1 MIAIDQQVRTFQEA
15 REAIETRFTTMFDT
29 AKTPVQFSNMT
40 LLKKGN
46 ESVRTPFVGPTWV
59 RLNLIGGQ
67 SVQQEVTRAIT
78 TINGII
84 NIGVFST
91 QDIGAKLVIDI
102 VDEIFPI
109 FNAQVFNGIRTDAA
123 TIREI
128 PPNNGWYQMNIT
140 VPYKWYRCVGN

>member
-1 MIAIDQQVRTFQEA
+1 MIAINQQVRTFQEA
-15 REAIETRFTTMFDT
+15 REAVETRFTTMFDT
-29 AKTPVQFSNMT
+29 LSTPVQFSNMT

-46 ESVRTPFVGPTWV
+46 EGVRTPFTGPTWV

-91 QDIGAKLVIDI
+91 QDIGAKMVIDI

-109 FNAQVFNGIRTDAA
+109 FNAVVFNGIRTGAA
-123 TIREI
+123 NVREI

-140 VPYKWYRCVGN
+140 VPYKWYRAVGS